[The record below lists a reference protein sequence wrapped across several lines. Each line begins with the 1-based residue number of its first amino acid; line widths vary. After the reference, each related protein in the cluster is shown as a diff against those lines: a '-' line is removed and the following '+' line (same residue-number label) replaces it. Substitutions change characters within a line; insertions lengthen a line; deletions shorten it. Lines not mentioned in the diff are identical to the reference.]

1 MPPRMRHGFG
11 TNRFYASPLPE
22 IVKNTT
28 SLQGHGFGGRIRRA
42 DSNQRVSAMAQP
54 SLEVTCYVERNAF
67 AARGG
72 MDLGW
77 Q

>member
-11 TNRFYASPLPE
+11 TNRYYASLLPE

-28 SLQGHGFGGRIRRA
+28 SFQGHGSGGRIRRA
-42 DSNQRVSAMAQP
+42 DPNQRVIARSQP
-54 SLEVTCYVERNAF
+54 SLEVKCYVVRHAF

-72 MDLGW
+72 IALGW
-77 Q
+77 L